1 MIWLV
6 LVCKLTLI
14 NLTDCKHSFIWTSQN
29 NGSFKDRS
37 MYMYMVQEGVV
48 ICRATYWIC
57 QWSLLFTESA
67 RASLKD
73 GCRLLEYRGWNLFYC
88 LKEKL

>member
-48 ICRATYWIC
+48 THK
-57 QWSLLFTESA
+57 SLL
-67 RASLKD
+67 
-73 GCRLLEYRGWNLFYC
+73 
-88 LKEKL
+88 